1 MLSTKMDIS
10 PRVALSEVSQCLR
23 RALEQAQRL
32 QIGVAHVAA
41 QKDACQVRLAM
52 TVDPAVFTESWLNYQ
67 SLDAYGERM
76 TDRRDQLHQEL
87 KAALA
92 EVDAVL
98 PTVEQERD
106 RLVEALQDAKDPNHF
121 RQLQDE
127 SNLRSAMALAGR
139 DGGHPDVGGVGGR
152 RCRE

>member
-10 PRVALSEVSQCLR
+10 PRGALTEVSQRLR
-23 RALEQAQRL
+23 RVLEQAQQL
-32 QIGVAHVAA
+32 QTGVAHAAA
-41 QKDACQVRLAM
+41 QKEACQARLAM

-76 TDRRDQLHQEL
+76 ADRRDQLHEEL

-92 EVDAVL
+92 EVDATL

-121 RQLQDE
+121 RRLQDE
-127 SNLRSAMALAGR
+127 SNLRSAIKSARELADAARSILGQR
-139 DGGHPDVGGVGGR
+139 P
-152 RCRE
+152 